1 VRDRRPPSARRARR
15 AGAMAGFTLIEVMI
29 TVVIVAILAAVAI
42 PSYVD
47 HLQRGRLADATNLL
61 GGTRAMLEQFYQD
74 NRHYGSNA
82 ANCGVAM
89 PASANFNFTCTWGP
103 GASNQGYLLT
113 ATGIGASVGFAYT
126 INHQGLQQTTA
137 LPAGWGVAPA
147 NCWITRRGG
156 VC

>member
-1 VRDRRPPSARRARR
+1 VRDRRLPSARRAHR
-15 AGAMAGFTLIEVMI
+15 ARAAAGFTLIEVMI

-61 GGTRAMLEQFYQD
+61 GGTRALLEQFYQD
-74 NRHYGSNA
+74 NRHYGSTA
-82 ANCGVAM
+82 ANCGVPM
-89 PASANFNFTCTWGP
+89 PVNANFNFTCDWGP
-103 GASNQGYLLT
+103 NANNQSYLLT
-113 ATGIGASVGFAYT
+113 ATGVGPAAGFVYT

-137 LPAGWGVAPA
+137 LPAGWGAVPR
-147 NCWITRRGG
+147 NCWVNRRGG

>member
-1 VRDRRPPSARRARR
+1 MREPRLPSARRARR
-15 AGAMAGFTLIEVMI
+15 ARAVAGFTLIEVMI

-61 GGTRAMLEQFYQD
+61 GGTRALLEQFYQD
-74 NRHYGSNA
+74 NRHYGSTA
-82 ANCGVAM
+82 ANCGVTM

-103 GASNQGYLLT
+103 GASNQGYLVT